1 MPNVQSFNA
10 QRARSYLLRLPL
22 FTRVMIAVMIAFGLV
37 GLQGAWNIQEWG
49 ALIPREL
56 SLTTSMCSLLAGH
69 PFSLHTHAHT
79 HSYCMGIC
87 LCSDLADQIRPAL
100 RLVYRVNTFPLIHKS
115 LLHAIFNILALTPLL
130 ERFET
135 EFGTLTSLA
144 LFFGPLTTIPA
155 LVYVFFDRFVLG
167 ANHAVLGA
175 SLWVFLLLG
184 MEGVR
189 TYKTNPYLVIGTYHV
204 PTWTTPLFMAVVVQ
218 ALVPGTSFV
227 GHLCGVGT
235 GYLCMQHP
243 SFHVPEQTLIRN
255 LTVGLGYLKFL
266 APPEWI
272 LREIESRLNLLGRLP
287 HYVSIDQ
294 KTYGRFGVLPTS
306 ASSSSSTPMTDEL
319 SHDKS
324 AMPRLL
330 ATVLTL
336 RRDPRLLKLPPYL
349 SLLCIVVGV
358 AWLLLLPLDDYSRR
372 TYISENALLPGQVHT
387 YFGGSDQN
395 VFRAYRHEVDALK
408 DKTNLE
414 INRELENIFKG
425 LGFKVGRQ
433 NYTYYSA
440 GNTYAGENAYAI
452 LQAPRGDATEAIV
465 LVSAWKNVKG
475 EFNRNGVALTL
486 TLARYFKRWSLWS
499 KDIILVVPPDSRA
512 AIQAW
517 VDAYHD
523 AHDPSTVAALPIKS
537 GLLQGAVAIDYPHE
551 GRFEGV
557 HIVYDGVNGQLPNL
571 DLINSV
577 NNIANGQIGMHSFI
591 QERLGHSDKYNDR
604 LKTMLRGMMKQ
615 GLGHAVGPHS
625 SFIPYHV
632 DAITLQPVG
641 NGWHDE
647 MGLGRLIEGTFR
659 SLNNLLEH
667 LHQSFFFYL
676 LIHKDRFVSIG
687 TYLPSAMLIAV
698 NFTIMAILMW
708 VKSGAGGIS
717 GSTELSTIEN
727 TNVMD
732 GKKEAATVKPLVS
745 AAAERELYLPLGIVI
760 ACHFLGALPLFIFNH
775 APSHLL
781 APFFLVFSIL
791 NIFFPSLILK
801 MVNSASARPLT
812 LQQIYLLKSFSLLL
826 LGMFLSSLAT
836 LNFSLAFLVGLISTP
851 LSFTSPWPENPAV
864 RFSYTGLL
872 QMVSPTA
879 ALLAGAVAYSSSYGS
894 NGTGLLDTLAHILSE
909 AAFGWDVWGLYI
921 PLIVWCV
928 WWPAWL
934 VGSIVV
940 LGQPKATAKVKS
952 A

>member
-10 QRARSYLLRLPL
+10 LRARSYLLRLPL
-22 FTRVMIAVMIAFGLV
+22 FTRAMIAVMIAFALA

-56 SLTTSMCSLLAGH
+56 SITT
-69 PFSLHTHAHT
+69 
-79 HSYCMGIC
+79 
-87 LCSDLADQIRPAL
+87 
-100 RLVYRVNTFPLIHKS
+100 K
-115 LLHAIFNILALTPLL
+115 
-130 ERFET
+130 RFET

-155 LVYVFFDRFVLG
+155 LIYVFFDRFVLG

-218 ALVPGTSFV
+218 ALVPGTSFI

-235 GYLCMQHP
+235 GYLC
-243 SFHVPEQTLIRN
+243 T
-255 LTVGLGYLKFL
+255 
-266 APPEWI
+266 
-272 LREIESRLNLLGRLP
+272 SRP
-287 HYVSIDQ
+287 
-294 KTYGRFGVLPTS
+294 
-306 ASSSSSTPMTDEL
+306 ADEL
-319 SHDKS
+319 ARNKR

-330 ATVLTL
+330 ATILTL

-358 AWLLLLPLDDYSRR
+358 AWLLLLPLHDYSRR

-408 DKTNLE
+408 DKDNLE
-414 INRELENIFKG
+414 INDELENIFKTI
-425 LGFKVGRQ
+425 GFKVGRQ
-433 NYTYYSA
+433 NYTYHSA
-440 GNTYAGENAYAI
+440 GNTYTGENVYAI

-475 EFNRNGVALTL
+475 EFNRNGVAIAL

-499 KDIILVVPPDSRA
+499 KDIILVIPPDSRA

-523 AHDPSTVAALPIKS
+523 SHDSSTIAALPIKS

-577 NNIANGQIGMHSFI
+577 NNIANGQMGMHSFI
-591 QERLGHSDKYNDR
+591 QEKLGHSDKYNDR
-604 LKTMLRGMMKQ
+604 LKTMLRGMMNQ

-647 MGLGRLIEGTFR
+647 MGLGRLVEGTFR

-676 LIHKDRFVSIG
+676 LIQKDRFVSIG

-698 NFTIMAILMW
+698 NFTIMAILLW
-708 VKSGAGGIS
+708 VKSGAVGVS
-717 GSTELSTIEN
+717 EPTEVSTIKSKDTVEN
-727 TNVMD
+727 KE
-732 GKKEAATVKPLVS
+732 GKEDLAAKPPTSPAV
-745 AAAERELYLPLGIVI
+745 EREIYLPLGIVI

-775 APSHLL
+775 TPSYLL
-781 APFFLVFSIL
+781 APFFLAFSAL
-791 NIFFPSLILK
+791 NIFFPSLILN
-801 MVNSASARPLT
+801 MVNSTSTRPLT
-812 LQQIYLLKSFSLLL
+812 LQQFFLLKCFSLLL

-836 LNFSLAFLVGLISTP
+836 LNFSLAFLVGLISAP
-851 LSFTSPWPENPAV
+851 LSFARPWPETPIM
-864 RFSYTGLL
+864 RFGY
-872 QMVSPTA
+872 A
-879 ALLAGAVAYSSSYGS
+879 ALLQIASPTSAVLIGAAVYASSLGSSGAGAAA
-894 NGTGLLDTLAHILSE
+894 GLLDTLQHILSE

-921 PLIVWCV
+921 PVVVWCV

-934 VGSIVV
+934 VGSVVV
-940 LGQPKATAKVKS
+940 LGQPNMKKMKS